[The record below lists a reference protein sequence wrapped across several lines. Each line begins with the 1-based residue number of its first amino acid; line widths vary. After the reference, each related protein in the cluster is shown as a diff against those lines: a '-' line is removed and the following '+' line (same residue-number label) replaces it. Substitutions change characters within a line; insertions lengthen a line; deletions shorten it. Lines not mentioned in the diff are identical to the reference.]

1 MKQISGNVAVV
12 TGGGSGIGRALAHA
26 LAAEGA
32 SVVVADI
39 LERNAR
45 SIADEIIAKG
55 GAAVPTTCD
64 VSDRADVKRLKAE
77 ANSAYG
83 PVTLLFANA
92 GATSFERL
100 TDMSEQDLDWIVQV
114 DLMGVANCLLAFLPD
129 MYAARSGHVV
139 ATGSMAGVLPGWIP
153 YHSAYSSAKAGVLG
167 LMMNLR
173 NEAAEFGVGATV
185 LCPGGVETSLKHN
198 NSLYRPDR
206 FGGPQQT
213 SVRIPEGSFKHVD
226 ILFRAPEEVAQMVL
240 DSVRENRPMVVTD
253 PTMRKAF
260 MESYVSVVLE
270 AFDHAEAFD
279 RRARP
284 G

>member
-1 MKQISGNVAVV
+1 VKQINGNVAVV
-12 TGGGSGIGRALAHA
+12 TGGGSGIGRALANA

-39 LERNAR
+39 LQQNAR
-45 SIADEIIAKG
+45 LVADEITAKG

-64 VSDRADVKRLKAE
+64 VSDRAAVKRLKAE
-77 ANSAYG
+77 ANAAFG

-100 TDMSEQDLDWIVQV
+100 TDMSEQDLDWIIQV

-173 NEAAEFGVGATV
+173 YEAAEFGVGATV
-185 LCPGGVETSLKHN
+185 LCPGGVETSIKNN

-206 FGGPQQT
+206 FGGPQQA
-213 SVRIPEGSFKHVD
+213 SVRIPEGSFAHID
-226 ILFRAPEEVAQMVL
+226 IIFRAPEEVAQMVL
-240 DSVRENRPMVVTD
+240 ESVRENRPMVVTD

-270 AFDHAEAFD
+270 AFDHADAFD
-279 RRARP
+279 RRTKQ
-284 G
+284 